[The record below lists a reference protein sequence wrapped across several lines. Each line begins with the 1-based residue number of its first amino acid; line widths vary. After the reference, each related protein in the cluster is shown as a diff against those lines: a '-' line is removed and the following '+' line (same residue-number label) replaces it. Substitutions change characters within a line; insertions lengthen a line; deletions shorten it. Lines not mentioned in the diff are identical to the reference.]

1 MHEITRDLNGD
12 ASGVLMSVIL
22 ATDTFDTIRPVV
34 RHLRQQTIR
43 DRLEIVIVA
52 PDIDSVAKDA
62 TELEGFGAVRLVRV
76 EKLRPFGSARAA
88 GVAASRAPLTF
99 IGETH
104 TYAHP
109 SFAEEL
115 IRAHSGPW
123 AAVVPGFGNANPTG
137 ALSWSIFLLDYG
149 PWYHGLP
156 PRPAATAPTHNVVY
170 KREVLLE
177 LGSELGP
184 SLTHGD
190 RLAVLF
196 RERGHAT
203 QFHPAARLDHLNVAR
218 WSPWLAERFHTGL
231 VIGGRRAA
239 RWSLLRRL
247 VYFCGSPLVPAVLW
261 RRVSEGAKCAARE
274 TRLPAGTFPAMV
286 FGMVLCAAGEMI
298 GYARGT
304 PGDAD
309 VIMLEME
316 VHKIRYASARMP
328 AGDPVPQ

>member
-12 ASGVLMSVIL
+12 ASGALMSVIL

-34 RHLRQQTIR
+34 RHLRQQTVR

-52 PDIDSVAKDA
+52 PDIGAIAKDA
-62 TELEGFGAVRLVRV
+62 AELDGFGAVRLVQV
-76 EKLRPFGSARAA
+76 DSLRPFGSARAA

-104 TYAHP
+104 TYPHP
-109 SFAEEL
+109 TFAEEL
-115 IRAHSGPW
+115 IKTHAGPW
-123 AAVVPGFGNANPTG
+123 AAVVPGFGNANPKG
-137 ALSWSIFLLDYG
+137 MLSWSIFLLDYG
-149 PWYHGLP
+149 PWYYGLP
-156 PRPAATAPTHNVVY
+156 PRPALTAPTHNVAY

-177 LGSELGP
+177 LGDELGP

-203 QFHPAARLDHLNVAR
+203 QFHPAARIDHLNVAR
-218 WSPWLAERFHTGL
+218 WAPWLTERLHTGL
-231 VIGGRRAA
+231 VISGRRAA

-247 VYFCGSPLVPAVLW
+247 VYCCGSPLVPAVLL
-261 RRVSEGAKCAARE
+261 RRVAEGVRCAARE
-274 TRLPAGTFPAMV
+274 TRLPAGTFGAIV
-286 FGMVLCAAGEMI
+286 IGTIVSAAGEMI

-309 VIMLEME
+309 AIMLEME
-316 VHKIRYASARMP
+316 VHKVRYASARETT
-328 AGDPVPQ
+328 GDPVPQ